1 MFKSVEYAGF
11 EAHPDLR
18 ALAERGT
25 AALGAVIHDW
35 RDALTVTWRPTA
47 SDTLEL
53 ELALDVTGAPLA
65 ATGCVRRA
73 GFAPGEESLLRI
85 DAREV
90 WLDVLDR
97 LTAELAARRE
107 RAVAEL
113 VEA

>member
-11 EAHPDLR
+11 ENRPEPR

-25 AALGAVIHDW
+25 AVLASVIHDW
-35 RDALTVTWRPTA
+35 RDALAVTWRPA
-47 SDTLEL
+47 GDALEL
-53 ELALDVTGAPLA
+53 ELALDVTGAPVA

-90 WLDVLDR
+90 WLDVLDQ

-113 VEA
+113 VGA